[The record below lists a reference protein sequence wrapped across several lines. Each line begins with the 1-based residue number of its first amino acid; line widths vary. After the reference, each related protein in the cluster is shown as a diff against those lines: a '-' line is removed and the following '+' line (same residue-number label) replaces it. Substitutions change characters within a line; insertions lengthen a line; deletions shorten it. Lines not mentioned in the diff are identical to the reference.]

1 MRWVTAED
9 VDDLVL
15 GSSVLGGGG
24 GGDWY
29 VPRQML
35 VAAIERFGPVPLV
48 DARELDPQA
57 QALPVI
63 SAGAPS
69 ALIEMFHGQTE
80 SARLRELVEQAA
92 GRRCAAVLPVQPGP
106 VNALVPLVAAAQL
119 GLPCLDADVMLRCFP
134 KVEMSLFS
142 VAGISPSP
150 VIAVDARG
158 TSVVLS
164 GPDNATVSQL
174 LRSCMPQ
181 LGLVAMVSAYQ
192 VTIGQCARLA
202 PAGGVTGC
210 VRRGRGMRAARDR
223 LGPGAFADP
232 EYLAA
237 IGGRLLF
244 TGVVAELLQRTS
256 DGFPRGVLSIES
268 ASDPSQVLRVDFQN
282 ENLVA
287 ARDGV
292 VAATVPDLINLV
304 DADTGTVMQT
314 VDLAVGQRVHLVVSP
329 VDERWHTEPGISMVG
344 PRAFGYDIDPV
355 RVAR

>member
-134 KVEMSLFS
+134 KV
-142 VAGISPSP
+142 
-150 VIAVDARG
+150 
-158 TSVVLS
+158 
-164 GPDNATVSQL
+164 
-174 LRSCMPQ
+174 
-181 LGLVAMVSAYQ
+181 
-192 VTIGQCARLA
+192 
-202 PAGGVTGC
+202 
-210 VRRGRGMRAARDR
+210 
-223 LGPGAFADP
+223 
-232 EYLAA
+232 
-237 IGGRLLF
+237 
-244 TGVVAELLQRTS
+244 
-256 DGFPRGVLSIES
+256 
-268 ASDPSQVLRVDFQN
+268 
-282 ENLVA
+282 
-287 ARDGV
+287 
-292 VAATVPDLINLV
+292 
-304 DADTGTVMQT
+304 
-314 VDLAVGQRVHLVVSP
+314 
-329 VDERWHTEPGISMVG
+329 
-344 PRAFGYDIDPV
+344 
-355 RVAR
+355 